1 MSNLVLVS
9 GDFCSGSTFL
19 FTLFR
24 KTDEY
29 YCLYEPLHPKLKGYL
44 IRPPPVYE
52 HHFFVKDYFAEYKGF
67 NKVKALFNPD
77 WAHKGLWMTRED
89 EGDDLYRYLSYL
101 IGSAFGRRSKV
112 LLKFNRMTFR
122 LDWLRARFPQAK
134 IVHIFRDKKAEW
146 NSIVKRMQQW
156 FGREDVGQANVN
168 FNHFDLAFW
177 CEDLKG
183 QFPQLD
189 ARNSSTGYERFCKLW
204 ELSLAAHRRH
214 ADISIDY
221 ADLTHDFEATCK
233 RLFDAVGCCA
243 DVATL
248 KPLVIPPERQKSLST
263 QRNRHSWYER
273 LIIGH
278 EAAAGMN
285 ALGYSKSV
293 IPSDTSRESS
303 FSSGIRQ
310 LPRENRIMN
319 DTGQKRGAV
328 VAPASWAVI
337 SGGASGLGLAIAKEL
352 RHDCHLLLIDSDAPG
367 LANCQQDLAGGG
379 HRIEVVVGDV
389 SHPETW
395 VRARACLEGAVPHW
409 LVQCAGIA
417 VMGRTAETP
426 IDHWRKALEV
436 NFLGLVLGC
445 QAFAA
450 DMARLGMSHIVHIA
464 SLAAFAAVPTYG
476 PDAASK
482 AAVIAM
488 TETLHNEI
496 GDRVTVTVVCPSY
509 FRSKLADRMVAQNE
523 IERLGLERMISASSR
538 SADDLAAAI
547 IRAAR
552 RGDLYFFPPGED
564 RAFWRLKR
572 LMPVRTLR
580 LVRDNFESMLR

>member
-1 MSNLVLVS
+1 
-9 GDFCSGSTFL
+9 
-19 FTLFR
+19 
-24 KTDEY
+24 
-29 YCLYEPLHPKLKGYL
+29 
-44 IRPPPVYE
+44 
-52 HHFFVKDYFAEYKGF
+52 
-67 NKVKALFNPD
+67 
-77 WAHKGLWMTRED
+77 
-89 EGDDLYRYLSYL
+89 
-101 IGSAFGRRSKV
+101 
-112 LLKFNRMTFR
+112 
-122 LDWLRARFPQAK
+122 
-134 IVHIFRDKKAEW
+134 
-146 NSIVKRMQQW
+146 
-156 FGREDVGQANVN
+156 
-168 FNHFDLAFW
+168 
-177 CEDLKG
+177 
-183 QFPQLD
+183 
-189 ARNSSTGYERFCKLW
+189 
-204 ELSLAAHRRH
+204 
-214 ADISIDY
+214 
-221 ADLTHDFEATCK
+221 
-233 RLFDAVGCCA
+233 
-243 DVATL
+243 
-248 KPLVIPPERQKSLST
+248 
-263 QRNRHSWYER
+263 
-273 LIIGH
+273 
-278 EAAAGMN
+278 
-285 ALGYSKSV
+285 
-293 IPSDTSRESS
+293 
-303 FSSGIRQ
+303 
-310 LPRENRIMN
+310 MN
-319 DTGQKRGAV
+319 DAGHKDGAV
-328 VAPASWAVI
+328 VTPASWAVV

-352 RHDCHLLLIDSDAPG
+352 RHDCHLLLIDSDATG
-367 LANCQQDLAGGG
+367 LANSHQELAEGG
-379 HRIEVVVGDV
+379 HRIEVIAGDV

-395 VRARACLEGAVPHW
+395 VRTRSCLEGAVPQW

-417 VMGRTAETP
+417 VLGSTIETP